1 MLLAAPAVDPV
12 KLLNKMETGNMLTLY
27 FFAWVAL
34 LFGMMYVNAWLPLV
48 FLLAHFA
55 YGVSQ
60 RMIGM
65 KEE

>member
-1 MLLAAPAVDPV
+1 M
-12 KLLNKMETGNMLTLY
+12 KTGNMLTLF